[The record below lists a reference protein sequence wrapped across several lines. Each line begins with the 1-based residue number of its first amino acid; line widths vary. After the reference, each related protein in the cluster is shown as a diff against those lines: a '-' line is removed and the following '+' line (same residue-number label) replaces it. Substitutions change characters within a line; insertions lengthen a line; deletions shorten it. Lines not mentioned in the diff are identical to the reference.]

1 MNSSNTIAGLNMF
14 AILFNTGYACK
25 QFYPE
30 LGLWGVTS
38 IERGTHIL
46 SSHCLL
52 LNTCSLH
59 SFLLIFI
66 TESDKIYC
74 KKEVASHNLN
84 K

>member
-1 MNSSNTIAGLNMF
+1 MNSSNTITGLNMF

-38 IERGTHIL
+38 IEQGTHIL

-52 LNTCSLH
+52 LSACSLH

-66 TESDKIYC
+66 TESDKYSY
-74 KKEVASHNLN
+74 KKELASQSLN

>member
-46 SSHCLL
+46 SSHC
-52 LNTCSLH
+52 
-59 SFLLIFI
+59 FI
-66 TESDKIYC
+66 TEYM
-74 KKEVASHNLN
+74 
-84 K
+84 